1 MILNTKNFE
10 IFGAKLFSIK
20 SYEDNRGSFSE
31 VYLKTLDHPEFHIE
45 YVQENESISNF
56 GIFRGMHFQKGDYSQ
71 SKLIRV
77 VKGKV
82 IDVIC
87 DLRKSS
93 PSFKK
98 IIFIELYPNQI
109 LYVPKGLA
117 HGFLS
122 LEDGTILNYKCDNYY
137 NIDSESGFNL
147 FKTNDK
153 LDFPIKY
160 QNVILSKKDSLLPS
174 LDNSYIYKD
183 LWKE

>member
-1 MILNTKNFE
+1 MILDTKNFE
-10 IFGAKLFSIK
+10 ISGVKLFSIK
-20 SYEDNRGSFSE
+20 SYKDNRGLFSE
-31 VYLKTLDHPEFHIE
+31 VFLSKLDYPEFKIE

-56 GIFRGMHFQKGDYSQ
+56 GVFRGMHLQKGSHSQ

-98 IIFIELYPNQI
+98 FFFIELNPNQLLFI
-109 LYVPKGLA
+109 PKGLA

-122 LEDGTILNYKCDNYY
+122 LDEGTILNYKCDNFY
-137 NIDSESGFNL
+137 NQRSESGFNL
-147 FKTNDK
+147 FKSKVEINFPLEIDNLIISDK
-153 LDFPIKY
+153 DK
-160 QNVILSKKDSLLPS
+160 SLPD
-174 LDNSYIYKD
+174 LDNSYIYKE
-183 LWKE
+183 L

>member
-1 MILNTKNFE
+1 MILGTKNFE
-10 IFGAKLFSIK
+10 ILGVKLFSLK
-20 SYEDNRGSFSE
+20 SYEDNRGVFSE
-31 VYLKTLDHPEFHIE
+31 VYQAKLDHPEFKIE

-56 GIFRGMHFQKGDYSQ
+56 GVFRGMHLQKGSHSQ

-98 IIFIELYPNQI
+98 FFFIELNPNQLLFI
-109 LYVPKGLA
+109 PKGLA

-122 LEDGTILNYKCDNYY
+122 LEEGTILNYKCDKYY
-137 NIDSESGFNL
+137 NQSSESGFNL
-147 FKTNDK
+147 LISKVEI
-153 LDFPIKY
+153 DFPLLRDDISMSIKD
-160 QNVILSKKDSLLPS
+160 KSLPD
-174 LDNSYIYKD
+174 LDNSYIYEE
-183 LWKE
+183 L

>member
-1 MILNTKNFE
+1 MILDTKNFE
-10 IFGAKLFSIK
+10 ISGVKLFSIK
-20 SYEDNRGSFSE
+20 SYKDNRGLFSE
-31 VYLKTLDHPEFHIE
+31 VFLSKLDYPEFKIE

-56 GIFRGMHFQKGDYSQ
+56 GVFRGMHLQKGNHSQ

-77 VKGKV
+77 IKGKV

-98 IIFIELYPNQI
+98 IIFIELNTNQ
-109 LYVPKGLA
+109 LLFLPKGLA

-137 NIDSESGFNL
+137 NNKSESGFNL
-147 FKTNDK
+147 FKSNVDIEFPIESKDLIISDNDK
-153 LDFPIKY
+153 
-160 QNVILSKKDSLLPS
+160 SLLD
-174 LDNSYIYKD
+174 LDNSYIYEE
-183 LWKE
+183 L

>member
-1 MILNTKNFE
+1 MILETKNFE
-10 IFGAKLFSIK
+10 ISGVKLFSIK

-31 VYLKTLDHPEFHIE
+31 VFLSKLDYPEFRIE

-56 GIFRGMHFQKGDYSQ
+56 GVFRGMHLQKGNNSQ

-77 VKGKV
+77 IKGKV

-98 IIFIELYPNQI
+98 IIFIKLNPNQ
-109 LYVPKGLA
+109 LLFLTKGLA

-122 LEDGTILNYKCDNYY
+122 LEKGAILNYKCDNYY
-137 NIDSESGFNL
+137 NQSSESGFNL
-147 FKTNDK
+147 FNSKVETYFPLVSDDISMSIKDK
-153 LDFPIKY
+153 
-160 QNVILSKKDSLLPS
+160 SLPD
-174 LDNSYIYKD
+174 LDNSYIYEE
-183 LWKE
+183 L

>member
-1 MILNTKNFE
+1 MILDTKNFD
-10 IFGAKLFSIK
+10 ILGVKLFSTK
-20 SYEDNRGSFSE
+20 SYEDNRGLFSE
-31 VYLKTLDHPEFHIE
+31 VYQTKLDHPEFKIE

-56 GIFRGMHFQKGDYSQ
+56 GVFRGMHLQKGSHSQ

-98 IIFIELYPNQI
+98 VIFIELNPNQLLFI
-109 LYVPKGLA
+109 PKGLA

-122 LEDGTILNYKCDNYY
+122 LEEGTILNYKCDNYY
-137 NIDSESGFNL
+137 NQSSESGFNL
-147 FKTNDK
+147 FNSKVKT
-153 LDFPIKY
+153 DFPLVSDDIFMSIKD
-160 QNVILSKKDSLLPS
+160 KSLPD
-174 LDNSYIYKD
+174 LDNSYIYEE
-183 LWKE
+183 L